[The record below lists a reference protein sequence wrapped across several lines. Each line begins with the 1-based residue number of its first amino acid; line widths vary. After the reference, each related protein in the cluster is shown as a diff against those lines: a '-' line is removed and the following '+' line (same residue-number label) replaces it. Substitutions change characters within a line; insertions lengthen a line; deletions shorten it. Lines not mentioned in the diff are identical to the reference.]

1 MKLSTRKILALEV
14 ATLILYVV
22 ATFGIS
28 SAVWRGYGQIV
39 VLVAAIIGSVILLGW
54 AKPRNHGA
62 REVAL
67 VVMMLAVLFQVVSFV
82 LLGMKQG
89 FLANVYVWNWT
100 SWTKVFLP
108 AVLIIIAEEVLRN
121 QLLEKG
127 KSSRLV
133 VVMTTGLIWLMEILL
148 VGINYNLGESR
159 EVFDLVM
166 VVSFPALIKNIMLS
180 YLTLGYD
187 YRISIGFRL
196 VMELPVLL
204 LPIWPDVSQY
214 LTVIFQMALVVVVL
228 IVLVMFHRGKVM
240 GLSNKI
246 GKSKSKKVTT
256 DFERKTWKIAR
267 YVVWSA
273 IVIMMVGYVG
283 LMSGIFKYYFLA
295 VGSGSMEPVLS
306 RGDMILVKRLADYRD
321 VNEGEVLVFQHSG
334 VIVVHR
340 VINKTM
346 VGEKYVFETKGDAN
360 GEMDSWL
367 IAQDDVVGVA
377 RGKIAAFGYPTL
389 WFNELFNGEKI

>member
-1 MKLSTRKILALEV
+1 MKLSTRKILVLEIV
-14 ATLILYVV
+14 TLILYVAV
-22 ATFGIS
+22 TFGIG
-28 SAVWRGYGQIV
+28 SAVWREYGQIA
-39 VLVAAIIGSVILLGW
+39 VLVVVIIASTALLGW
-54 AKPRNHGA
+54 ARSRNYGA

-67 VVMMLAVLFQVVSFV
+67 VVMMLAVLFQVASFA

-89 FLANVYVWNWT
+89 FLANVYVWNWM

-108 AVLIIIAEEVLRN
+108 AVLIIITEEVLRK

-133 VVMTTGLIWLMEILL
+133 VVMTTGLIWLIDVLAAWN
-148 VGINYNLGESR
+148 NYNLSEPR

-214 LTVIFQMALVVVVL
+214 LTVIFQTALVTVIL
-228 IVLVMFHRGKVM
+228 IVLVMFHRGKVI

-256 DFERKTWKIAR
+256 DFERKTWKISR
-267 YVVWSA
+267 YVVWST
-273 IVIMMVGYVG
+273 IVIIMLGYVG

-346 VGEKYVFETKGDAN
+346 VGEEYVFETKGDAN

-367 IAQDDVVGVA
+367 ISQDDVVGVA
-377 RGKIAAFGYPTL
+377 RGKITAFGYPTL